1 MRLHMLIQARATD
14 ATAHA
19 ATAMDVNADAAIFAC
34 VCLWIRPELRMR
46 LQLWLRILMQLEGC
60 LCGYRCSSKF
70 GCGCGW
76 DAATFA
82 CVWIGMDAATDAA
95 RAMAMDIDATRGM
108 CMWLP
113 MQLLIWMWISH
124 HRH

>member
-1 MRLHMLIQARATD
+1 
-14 ATAHA
+14 
-19 ATAMDVNADAAIFAC
+19 
-34 VCLWIRPELRMR
+34 
-46 LQLWLRILMQLEGC
+46 
-60 LCGYRCSSKF
+60 
-70 GCGCGW
+70 
-76 DAATFA
+76 
-82 CVWIGMDAATDAA
+82 MDAATDAA